1 MRHLRANGTELAY
14 VDQGKGPPVVFVHGA
29 VSDLRFWEPQ
39 REAFA
44 KRHRF
49 IAYTYRYHGTA
60 PWTDAGQQYTPQTH
74 AADLAAFL
82 KGLQVGPVHLVGL
95 SYGGLVAAMV
105 ATIDPQL
112 LRSLTLAEP
121 ALFGL
126 LAEIPEGKPV
136 IDAWTMGTG
145 PILAALKTGDSL
157 GATKQLSALV
167 NGEPPDSFD
176 KLPPEL
182 RQVLRDNART
192 LGPLFAAEQ
201 VSVSCDALRGVKIPT
216 LVVRGAR
223 TPEIFSRTNELVG
236 RCIAGSRLVVVP
248 DASHTMSYQNPTGF
262 NRAVLE
268 FVSKN

>member
-1 MRHLRANGTELAY
+1 MA
-14 VDQGKGPPVVFVHGA
+14 
-29 VSDLRFWEPQ
+29 
-39 REAFA
+39 
-44 KRHRF
+44 
-49 IAYTYRYHGTA
+49 
-60 PWTDAGQQYTPQTH
+60 
-74 AADLAAFL
+74 
-82 KGLQVGPVHLVGL
+82 
-95 SYGGLVAAMV
+95 
-105 ATIDPQL
+105 
-112 LRSLTLAEP
+112 
-121 ALFGL
+121 L

-136 IDAWTMGTG
+136 LDAWTKGTG
-145 PILAALKTGDSL
+145 PILAALKAGDSL
-157 GATKQLSALV
+157 EATKQLSALV

-223 TPEIFSRTNELVG
+223 TPEIFSKTHDLVG
-236 RCIAGSRLVVVP
+236 RCIAGSRMVVVP